1 MEIEKEIEISKHQGV
16 VFFKDTPLGDL
27 YDAFIKAWNLKRA
40 PYEASIFYNLG
51 RVHGIREERARRKK
65 RATCSTGAAIS
76 EHGGRKGGSALPEE
90 GDTSGSAPAESNE
103 ALVYR
108 ATTVQIL
115 NRIHSVNV
123 LRKIYTMTK
132 RLEECERT
140 GY

>member
-16 VFFKDTPLGDL
+16 VFFKDTPFGDL
-27 YDAFIKAWNLKRA
+27 YDAFIKAWNLRRA

-76 EHGGRKGGSALPEE
+76 EHGSRTGGSALPEE
-90 GDTSGSAPAESNE
+90 GDASGSAPAESNE

-108 ATTVQIL
+108 AVTIQLL
-115 NRIHSVNV
+115 NKLQDVKL
-123 LRKIYTMTK
+123 LRAAYTFVKAMSEHK
-132 RLEECERT
+132 
-140 GY
+140 